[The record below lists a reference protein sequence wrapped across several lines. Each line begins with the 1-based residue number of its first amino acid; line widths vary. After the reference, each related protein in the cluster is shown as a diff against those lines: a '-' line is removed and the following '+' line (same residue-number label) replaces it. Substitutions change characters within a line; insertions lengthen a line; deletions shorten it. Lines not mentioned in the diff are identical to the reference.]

1 MKLTPTD
8 RLIMRLVEIEIK
20 NWHELPIEEQRKAID
35 FVIKKH
41 KIKIIR

>member
-8 RLIMRLVEIEIK
+8 RLIMRLVELEVK
-20 NWHELPIEEQRKAID
+20 NWHELSLEDKRKAID